1 MIVTVTLN
9 PAVDKTCYI
18 NHLSVGKVNR
28 LTKVSRVAGGKGVN
42 VAKLLKQF
50 GREVVALGFFA
61 GENGRFIEKTLQAAG
76 TKCDF
81 TYVTGETRVSTNI
94 ISGDGNVTEIL
105 EPGPAVMKEDL
116 ERFLAKYEEWVSK
129 AKIVVLSGS
138 IPEGVPTDIYA
149 KLIGMA
155 KQKGC
160 KTFLDT
166 SGEAFRYGLEAS
178 PYFIKP
184 NGKELSDYVGTALN
198 GKEDVASRAIQL
210 CEKGIEKVVVTL
222 GEEGLVAVTQGDII
236 YHDVYPVE
244 VVNTVGC
251 GDTVVASYVMSEL
264 QGDDGKTAAKK
275 ASALAAANAANAENG
290 HFSMETYEKLLNS

>member
-9 PAVDKTCYI
+9 PAIDKTCHI
-18 NHLSVGKVNR
+18 ERLNTGAINR
-28 LTKVSRVAGGKGVN
+28 LDKVCRVAGGKGVN
-42 VAKLLKQF
+42 VTKILRQFDYPVKAIGFLAGTGGQFIEQTLLKM
-50 GREVVALGFFA
+50 GA
-61 GENGRFIEKTLQAAG
+61 I
-76 TKCDF
+76 CDF
-81 TYVTGETRVSTNI
+81 SYVEGETRTSTNI
-94 ISGDGNVTEIL
+94 IEANGNVTEVL
-105 EPGPAVMKEDL
+105 EPGFTVPKEEV
-116 ERFLAKYEEWVSK
+116 ERFVEAFLGRIDG
-129 AKIVVLSGS
+129 AKIVVFSGS
-138 IPEGVPTDIYA
+138 LPQGVPTDIYA

-166 SGEAFRYGLEAS
+166 SGEALRYGLEAI

-184 NGKELSDYVGTALN
+184 NGKELTDYVGTALN

-222 GEEGLVAVTQGDII
+222 GEEGLVAVTQGEVI

-264 QGDDGKTAAKK
+264 QGDDGKAAAKK